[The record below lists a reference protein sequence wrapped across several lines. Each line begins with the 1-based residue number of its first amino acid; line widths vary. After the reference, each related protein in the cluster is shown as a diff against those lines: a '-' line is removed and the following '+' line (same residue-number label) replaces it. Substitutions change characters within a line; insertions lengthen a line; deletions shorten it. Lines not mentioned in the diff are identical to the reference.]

1 MKSIGKLLANIE
13 NHTHE
18 TNTRNPKEKQ
28 KKPSES
34 TLGNH
39 RKTQRITITM
49 MTFTMYCTSMCLDG
63 KNGLKAEVVRLTLC
77 LIIASYAY
85 VEASLS
91 LIAVSVFIY
100 SLANLLFIIYLN
112 RPQEI
117 FSSN

>member
-1 MKSIGKLLANIE
+1 MTKKLAKIKYLPNNFKIIEQGDYVICAVSGKKISLE
-13 NHTHE
+13 NLNYWNVDLQE
-18 TNTRNPKEKQ
+18 PYY
-28 KKPSES
+28 S
-34 TLGNH
+34 
-39 RKTQRITITM
+39 
-49 MTFTMYCTSMCLDG
+49 
-63 KNGLKAEVVRLTLC
+63 
-77 LIIASYAY
+77 Y